1 MKISRTSQGFAGLTC
16 HTLIEG
22 AIYVDRDKR
31 ESIDWKHF
39 DWSKVEGE
47 IDENELSEGS
57 EELESLPRAMFVEYV
72 RHLHDDEPELY
83 HLNP

>member
-1 MKISRTSQGFAGLTC
+1 M
-16 HTLIEG
+16 
-22 AIYVDRDKR
+22 DRDKR